1 VYKTHLER
9 AMNSNEATSP
19 LSIFPPLTER
29 VVGEVF
35 NALRSAQLVVT
46 AFWKRH
52 RVAPVDDRAFES
64 IANLDEHTL
73 KDIGAPHWLV
83 ARAADERDARH
94 LRWIEFEVR

>member
-1 VYKTHLER
+1 
-9 AMNSNEATSP
+9 MNCNEATSP
-19 LSIFPPLTER
+19 LSVSPPLTER
-29 VVGEVF
+29 VVGEIF
-35 NALRSAQLVVT
+35 EALRSAQLAVAGV
-46 AFWKRH
+46 WKH
-52 RVAPVDDRAFES
+52 RGAPAVDDRAFES

>member
-1 VYKTHLER
+1 
-9 AMNSNEATSP
+9 MNCNEATSP
-19 LSIFPPLTER
+19 LLVSRPLTER
-29 VVGEVF
+29 IVGEVF
-35 NALRSAQLVVT
+35 DALRSAT
-46 AFWKRH
+46 ARASPVSGTSVASP
-52 RVAPVDDRAFES
+52 RVDERAFES

>member
-1 VYKTHLER
+1 
-9 AMNSNEATSP
+9 MNCNEATSP
-19 LSIFPPLTER
+19 LLVSRPLTER
-29 VVGEVF
+29 IVGEIF
-35 NALRSAQLVVT
+35 DALRFAQL
-46 AFWKRH
+46 AFAGFWKH
-52 RVAPVDDRAFES
+52 RSVAAADDRAFES